1 MCDRFSLQLNVN
13 KTKDMVI
20 DYRRFSPNPW
30 MTTIKGL
37 DIEIVDTHKYLGV
50 VIDNK
55 LTFQSNSLA
64 VGKKVQQR
72 LFFLRKLKSFSVC
85 SSMMTLF

>member
-1 MCDRFSLQLNVN
+1 
-13 KTKDMVI
+13 
-20 DYRRFSPNPW
+20 

-37 DIEIVDTHKYLGV
+37 DIEIVDTHKYLAV

-72 LFFLRKLKSFSVC
+72 
-85 SSMMTLF
+85 

>member
-1 MCDRFSLQLNVN
+1 M
-13 KTKDMVI
+13 
-20 DYRRFSPNPW
+20 RFSPSPW

-64 VGKKVQQR
+64 VGKKFQQR
-72 LFFLRKLKSFSVC
+72 
-85 SSMMTLF
+85 

>member
-1 MCDRFSLQLNVN
+1 
-13 KTKDMVI
+13 
-20 DYRRFSPNPW
+20 

-37 DIEIVDTHKYLGV
+37 DIEIVDTHKYLAV

-55 LTFQSNSLA
+55 LTFQSNSLV

-72 LFFLRKLKSFSVC
+72 
-85 SSMMTLF
+85 